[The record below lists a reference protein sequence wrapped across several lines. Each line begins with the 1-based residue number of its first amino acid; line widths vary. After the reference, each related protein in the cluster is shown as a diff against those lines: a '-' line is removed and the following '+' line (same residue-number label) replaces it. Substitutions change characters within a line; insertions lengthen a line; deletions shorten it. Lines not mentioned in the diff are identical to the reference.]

1 MILILR
7 KKEWEILKIL
17 WKNRNQYTSSQEM
30 AMLIGAS
37 DKTIRKYTNFLKS
50 SLKGHGAEIQAKQGN
65 GYQLVIT
72 QPVIFAEFREQETK
86 KHADYKI
93 ATNVDDNSDRKKYI
107 INKLFLESVILKR
120 NEIEKDL
127 HISSTV
133 VFKLIADIRSLLAE
147 YDISVVNTKK
157 GLEIRGSELKQRQFL
172 VDYFFSRKF
181 NSSFMINLQNTVF
194 DSSINL
200 GEITVIVLDEIRNA
214 DLYVSDFVIENLIVH
229 IALMVQ
235 RLRNGNTLMRH
246 LLDDLD
252 KQGKNYQVA
261 KNIYDRLVRSFP
273 DIRIPEVEAE
283 YISIH
288 LISRNNKKL
297 SIKNTEV
304 DKEIKTAIN
313 NFSELVNGRIQND
326 SILYKGL
333 VDHFNQLLIRLQNQI
348 EISNP
353 VLRDVEKYYS
363 EELAITKKSF
373 QSIADILDY
382 PINDN
387 EWSYVT
393 LHMIAA
399 MERYSNSQKIRV
411 LIMCA
416 TGVGSA
422 QVMKNRLEREFG
434 NALSISKVISYYEL
448 DEKVLNEVDLVISS
462 INVDGLYLPVPVI
475 NVSVIINDS
484 DIKNIKKFVNIKT
497 DNKRK
502 LSNSDHKYEHIQNE
516 YVFYNCFSEDRF
528 IVTHKENINKE
539 KMLSHMIALLED
551 NPQTN
556 FNEMFLREIKIR
568 ETYGPIIF
576 NNILA
581 IPHPTKPLTKD
592 EKIVVAII
600 KKGLYWDSENP
611 NIRFIFLLSPSITN
625 NKNMRQVSNSLAKI
639 IENKSLEDEL
649 LNINN
654 YNDFKNIMLKIL
666 SL

>member
-1 MILILR
+1 NVYKR
-7 KKEWEILKIL
+7 QEWEILKIL
-17 WKNRNQYTSSQEM
+17 WKDRNQYTSSQEM

-72 QPVIFAEFREQETK
+72 QPVIFAEFRERETK

-93 ATNVDDNSDRKKYI
+93 ATNVDDNFDRKKYI

-120 NEIEKDL
+120 NEIEQDL

-172 VDYFFSRKF
+172 IDYFFSRKF

-214 DLYVSDFVIENLIVH
+214 DLYVSDFVIENSIVH

-448 DEKVLNEVDLVISS
+448 DKKVLNEVDLVISS

-484 DIKNIKKFVNIKT
+484 DI
-497 DNKRK
+497 R
-502 LSNSDHKYEHIQNE
+502 
-516 YVFYNCFSEDRF
+516 
-528 IVTHKENINKE
+528 
-539 KMLSHMIALLED
+539 
-551 NPQTN
+551 
-556 FNEMFLREIKIR
+556 
-568 ETYGPIIF
+568 
-576 NNILA
+576 
-581 IPHPTKPLTKD
+581 
-592 EKIVVAII
+592 
-600 KKGLYWDSENP
+600 
-611 NIRFIFLLSPSITN
+611 
-625 NKNMRQVSNSLAKI
+625 
-639 IENKSLEDEL
+639 
-649 LNINN
+649 
-654 YNDFKNIMLKIL
+654 
-666 SL
+666 